1 MKRKRIKNPRFTSIN
16 TKTSGLFGKVMSH
29 LLLLFSRQAVE
40 SRAHELAV
48 GCRAKPRFGL
58 LNHSPAVW
66 FGAVVGRIS
75 IQITILPVR
84 HKQGKVVT
92 GCQNFD
98 WHPRHSNILAPGQD
112 ESPGFELFLDQGGL
126 STAHKEQG
134 RGNSRWV
141 CRQSHS
147 NFKCL
152 APQRCVSKL
161 IGPIPFNRIIQAT
174 PSQACSTH
182 LED

>member
-1 MKRKRIKNPRFTSIN
+1 MKRKQIENPRFTSIN
-16 TKTSGLFGKVMSH
+16 TKISGLFGKVLSH
-29 LLLLFSRQAVE
+29 LLLLLPRKAVE
-40 SRAHELAV
+40 SRAHELPV
-48 GCRAKPRFGL
+48 GFRAKPRLGP

-75 IQITILPVR
+75 IQIAILPVR

-98 WHPRHSNILAPGQD
+98 WHPRHSNILVPGQD

-126 STAHKEQG
+126 SIAHKVQG
-134 RGNSRWV
+134 HGNSRWV
-141 CRQSHS
+141 CRKSHS
-147 NFKCL
+147 NFKYL
-152 APQRCVSKL
+152 APQRRVSKL
-161 IGPIPFNRIIQAT
+161 IGPTPFNRIIQAT